1 VTLAALGA
9 QATDSGRA
17 AADMAGMDM
26 GGGASAGASAQG
38 EYVAEMHVGTLHVD
52 TMHAHA
58 HMGGGGSWAGH
69 SIPAA
74 FFLIWGTFW
83 ACSAIAA
90 VAAAGAARQPFRVRA
105 WYPFMPLTLPR
116 AYRRLRALEPILK
129 VALPSFGA
137 FCELYFHPK
146 FGGSRGGSQ
155 FNSMYNADGT
165 FNEGHAKFWQHAS
178 MYGFFILSGAVDLR
192 AAKLLPPSASHAFLS
207 GAFLGEAFLFYFHLQ
222 SQSGFLQ
229 QIHLLLVYAIM
240 MCAFATMAEVIT
252 GSGVAALA
260 RGAHGCLP
268 LCGDTRMLR
277 ACGLVRAVPCDLMR
291 SRGRSRS
298 PPLHAAQPTSRCCRA
313 PGSRKSRTPS
323 TVRRRTAL
331 WRC

>member
-1 VTLAALGA
+1 VTLAAA
-9 QATDSGRA
+9 ASQPSDSGRA

-26 GGGASAGASAQG
+26 GGGSASGSAQG

-52 TMHAHA
+52 TLHAHA

-83 ACSAIAA
+83 ACSSIAA

-137 FCELYFHPK
+137 FCELYFHPPHPK
-146 FGGSRGGSQ
+146 
-155 FNSMYNADGT
+155 FNSMYMPDGT
-165 FNEGHAKFWQHAS
+165 FDEGHAKFWQHAS

-192 AAKLLPPSASHAFLS
+192 AAKLLPPATSHAFLA

-240 MCAFATMAEVIT
+240 MCAFATIAEVLT

-260 RGAHGCLP
+260 RGVC
-268 LCGDTRMLR
+268 TRARVR
-277 ACGLVRAVPCDLMR
+277 ACVRGSLAGVHIVMR
-291 SRGRSRS
+291 C
-298 PPLHAAQPTSRCCRA
+298 AMC
-313 PGSRKSRTPS
+313 
-323 TVRRRTAL
+323 
-331 WRC
+331 